1 MERIEKKKKGNQFC
15 KEVKYRENWKKKK
28 MNRILIL

>member
-1 MERIEKKKKGNQFC
+1 MERIEKKKKKGNQFC
-15 KEVKYRENWKKKK
+15 KEVKYRENWKKK